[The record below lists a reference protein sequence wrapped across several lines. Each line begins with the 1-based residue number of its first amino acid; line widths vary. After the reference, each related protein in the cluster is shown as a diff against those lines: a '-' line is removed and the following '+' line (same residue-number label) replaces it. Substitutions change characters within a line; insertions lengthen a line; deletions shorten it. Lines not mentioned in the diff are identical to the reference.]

1 MKSWEERIAD
11 VWEDAANELVD
22 DEVISRIDAIA
33 AERGADDARAE
44 FERAGARDS
53 AGRPLE
59 AIALYRRALELG
71 LDTEHEPQ
79 AIIQLSSSLRN
90 VGETAEALA
99 LLERA
104 QEDADAAGSPY
115 GDAIAAVHAL
125 TLASSGAPYRAL
137 SVALLALVPHLP
149 RYHRSM
155 TAYARE
161 IGERDA

>member
-1 MKSWEERIAD
+1 MKTWEDRIAE

-59 AIALYRRALELG
+59 AIALYRRALDLG
-71 LDTEHEPQ
+71 LDAEHEPQ
-79 AIIQLSSSLRN
+79 AIIQLASSLRN
-90 VGETAEALA
+90 VGETAQALA
-99 LLERA
+99 LLEKA
-104 QEDADAAGSPY
+104 KQDAAGSPH
-115 GDAIAAVHAL
+115 GDAIAAFHAL

-161 IGERDA
+161 IGEHDA

>member
-11 VWEDAANELVD
+11 VWEDAAGELVD

-59 AIALYRRALELG
+59 AIMLYRRALELG
-71 LDTEHEPQ
+71 LDIEHEPQ
-79 AIIQLSSSLRN
+79 AIIQLASSLRN

-104 QEDADAAGSPY
+104 QDDAAGSPY
-115 GDAIAAVHAL
+115 GDAIAAFHAL

-161 IGERDA
+161 IGDRDA